1 MDIELEAYKANKIA
15 ELNRIFNAATS
26 RLNSTLATNIRSVQ
40 FSRNSAANKQR
51 QINTLRAQYTNNIA
65 SLTSELNRNVAII
78 NMYQPATISISTS
91 TANKRAL
98 LIGINYVGTANELR
112 GCINDV
118 LSIKERLLQNG
129 FSSTNITMLTDSN
142 SMSVSNKPTRA
153 NILRAFTN
161 LLNNSREGDLLFF
174 AYSGHGSY
182 TIDRNRDETTGY
194 DQMIVPSDLTSI
206 VDDELKSL
214 IQRYLKK
221 GVTLF
226 AMFDSCFSGT
236 VLDLKY
242 QFYDTLHYDKYTENA
257 SNLETLGNV
266 IMISGCSD
274 YQTSADAY
282 IQNRA
287 SGAMTWSLLE
297 TKKQKPN
304 CSWRELIKHM
314 RLLLSESNYD
324 QIPQLSTG
332 KFEDIDL
339 PTFI

>member
-1 MDIELEAYKANKIA
+1 MGLELDAYKANKIA
-15 ELNRIFNAATS
+15 ELNRIYNSAVA
-26 RLNSTLATNIRSVQ
+26 RLNSTLAVNIRLVQ
-40 FSRNSAANKQR
+40 SSRNSVANKQR
-51 QINTLRAQYTNNIA
+51 LLNVLRSQHNNKIA
-65 SLTSELNRNVAII
+65 SLTSELNRNISII
-78 NMYQPATISISTS
+78 HVYQPATIVTN
-91 TANKRAL
+91 TGNKRAL

-129 FSSTNITMLTDSN
+129 FSSTNITMLTDITT
-142 SMSVSNKPTRA
+142 NKPTRA

-182 TIDRNRDETTGY
+182 TIDRNHDETTGY

-206 VDDELKSL
+206 IDDELKSL

-242 QFYDTLHYDKYTENA
+242 QFYDTLNYDKYTENT

-314 RLLLSESNYD
+314 RVLLSESNYD

>member
-1 MDIELEAYKANKIA
+1 MGIELDAYKANKIA
-15 ELNRIFNAATS
+15 ELNRIY
-26 RLNSTLATNIRSVQ
+26 NSALARYNSGLIANIRSVQ
-40 FSRNSAANKQR
+40 SSRNSVANKQ
-51 QINTLRAQYTNNIA
+51 QLINRLQVQYNNNVA
-65 SLTSELNRNVAII
+65 SLTSELNRNIAII
-78 NMYQPATISISTS
+78 KVYQPAILTN
-91 TANKRAL
+91 AGNKNKSAL

-129 FSSTNITMLTDSN
+129 FSSTNITMLTDAN
-142 SMSVSNKPTRA
+142 TTNKPTRA

-161 LLNNSREGDLLFF
+161 LLNNSREEDLLFF

-194 DQMIVPSDLTSI
+194 DQMIVPSDLNSI

-242 QFYDTLHYDKYTENA
+242 QFYDTLHYDEYTEND

-304 CSWRELIKHM
+304 CSWRELIKNM
-314 RLLLSESNYD
+314 RVLLSESNYD